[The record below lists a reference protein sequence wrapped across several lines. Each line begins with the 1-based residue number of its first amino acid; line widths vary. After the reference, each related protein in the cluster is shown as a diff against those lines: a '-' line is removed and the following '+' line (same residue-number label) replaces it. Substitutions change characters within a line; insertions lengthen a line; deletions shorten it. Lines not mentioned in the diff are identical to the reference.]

1 MEKAIICTPE
11 EMSLLQ
17 YAEESKMTLKERLT
31 IVFEMIEL
39 SKAFLPNKDLDKIIQ
54 RDTDI
59 EWITL
64 KMLHD

>member
-11 EMSLLQ
+11 EMSQLQ

-31 IVFEMIEL
+31 IAFGMLEL
-39 SKAFLPNKDLDKIIQ
+39 SRAFLPMDDLDKNSH

>member
-1 MEKAIICTPE
+1 MEKAIICMPE
-11 EMSLLQ
+11 EMCRLQ

-31 IVFEMIEL
+31 IAFGMLEL
-39 SKAFLPNKDLDKIIQ
+39 SKAFLGIDDLDRNI
-54 RDTDI
+54 RRVSDI